1 MYILPVHVSVHH
13 MLVVPR
19 EAKEGVRSPRI
30 GVTNSFE
37 PLFGWG
43 LNPGLVKVLLQV
55 SFAIKTFFS
64 VPKSIFYMY
73 ICLHKCMY
81 VYHTQ
86 QKTMEPL

>member
-1 MYILPVHVSVHH
+1 MSVHH
-13 MLVVPR
+13 MLAVPR

-64 VPKSIFYMY
+64 VPKSIYFLMCIYV
-73 ICLHKCMY
+73 CLDVCMY
-81 VYHTQ
+81 TTLSRRQ
-86 QKTMEPL
+86 